1 MGILPATGTEIAM
14 GKVHRAF
21 GLSAGYPPDVSG
33 KGIRLNVTLGGLREP
48 PQASGTIAQQTS
60 IPPGTE
66 TKLSEDFGGL
76 TTAEDYPT

>member
-14 GKVHRAF
+14 GKVYRAF
-21 GLSAGYPPDVSG
+21 GLSAGYPPAAG
-33 KGIRLNVTLGGLREP
+33 TGIGLNSTLGDNRKP
-48 PQASGTIAQQTS
+48 PQASGTSAQQTA
-60 IPPGTE
+60 IPASTQ

>member
-14 GKVHRAF
+14 GKVYRAF
-21 GLSAGYPPDVSG
+21 GLSAGYPPAAGSN
-33 KGIRLNVTLGGLREP
+33 ISLNATLGDKREP
-48 PQASGTIAQQTS
+48 PQASGTIAQQTP
-60 IPPGTE
+60 IPPGAE